1 MVSFADTM
9 VSRIR
14 TDRIVSIRR
23 TQFCASTFRACLSD
37 RIVSLTVSRI
47 LSDRITVRIVSR
59 IWTDSVTDTL
69 ADRIMCSVVPEIL
82 LDSPAGSIL
91 SIIWTDRIVVRI
103 VCPKMSVKQAR
114 FLSSRIMTRET
125 DRIRVRN
132 QAL

>member
-1 MVSFADTM
+1 M
-9 VSRIR
+9 
-14 TDRIVSIRR
+14 
-23 TQFCASTFRACLSD
+23 
-37 RIVSLTVSRI
+37 SLTVSII
-47 LSDRITVRIVSR
+47 LPDRITVRIVSG

-91 SIIWTDRIVVRI
+91 SIIWTDRIGVRI
-103 VCPKMSVKQAR
+103 VCPKMSMKQAR
-114 FLSSRIMTRET
+114 FLSDRIKTRET